1 MKIRVKIKKK
11 MIAVICFLIT
21 CVKSIDLS
29 KIDELKSAFISLS
42 AILNKNF
49 LNVDEFT
56 QSFNIFLETDATVNN
71 LNT

>member
-1 MKIRVKIKKK
+1 
-11 MIAVICFLIT
+11 MIAVIFFLII

>member
-1 MKIRVKIKKK
+1 

-29 KIDELKSAFISLS
+29 KIDELKSSFISLS
-42 AILNKNF
+42 AKLNKNF

>member
-1 MKIRVKIKKK
+1 

-29 KIDELKSAFISLS
+29 KIDELKSSFISLS
-42 AILNKNF
+42 AKLNKNF

-56 QSFNIFLETDATVNN
+56 QSFNIFLETDATVND
-71 LNT
+71 LNAKQQMKAA